1 MEWESN
7 MSRDQKEQYVIELY
21 QKGKT
26 IREIA
31 KLVHMSFSSIA
42 SVIKNYKEK
51 VEQESGQ
58 LEESN
63 DIRLKT
69 KTTQAIKMFSEGST
83 LIDVAIALDL
93 APDDVQEMHRQFLQL
108 KNMDELVR
116 VYDKMQNY
124 LPSFLELF
132 RLAIIHRLNP
142 NDVID
147 GLRIINTGQLEYLQ
161 RKLQSISIALNWLE
175 DRIRDKEYYLR
186 SLDNRLREAGIIPMS
201 NSTNEPT
208 YRADYTYPSLPDY
221 TVPDPDHTRNCSN

>member
-1 MEWESN
+1 MEWNSN
-7 MSRDQKEQYVIELY
+7 MTRDQKEQYVIELY

-51 VEQESGQ
+51 IELENGQ
-58 LEESN
+58 LEEKD

-69 KTTQAIKMFSEGST
+69 KSTQAIKMFSEGEN
-83 LIDVAIALDL
+83 LVDVAIALDP

-108 KNMDELVR
+108 KDMDELVR
-116 VYDKMQNY
+116 VYDKLQNY

-132 RLAIIHRLNP
+132 RLVIIHRLNP

-161 RKLQSISIALNWLE
+161 RKLQSKSIALNWLE
-175 DRIRDKEYYLR
+175 DKIRNKEIL
-186 SLDNRLREAGIIPMS
+186 LKKLGQ
-201 NSTNEPT
+201 
-208 YRADYTYPSLPDY
+208 
-221 TVPDPDHTRNCSN
+221 